1 MNGASLGLLFFSKT
15 FVPAIYKS
23 RAGATPLV
31 KVKMFLNSSGKTVCR
46 SNYYD
51 LFLGIKVTGEGE
63 PTRSASPNSQ
73 VTSSSS
79 GVGATLAALGGLS
92 GLLSNPLQMLGSLQA
107 FQNPQSIQQLQQ
119 LAMLQQ
125 GHVASGNQLNPQFF
139 LQNQVCNSILSTY
152 S

>member
-1 MNGASLGLLFFSKT
+1 M
-15 FVPAIYKS
+15 
-23 RAGATPLV
+23 
-31 KVKMFLNSSGKTVCR
+31 
-46 SNYYD
+46 
-51 LFLGIKVTGEGE
+51 TGEGE
-63 PTRSASPNSQ
+63 PNRTTSPNSQ

-139 LQNQVCNSILSTY
+139 LQNQVSKNNNRTKSIAFH
-152 S
+152 